1 MRLHPRRTPR
11 TLRGQLARALVGTV
25 VFTTAGAA
33 VAAMGADGHDVP
45 DQWREGLTHT
55 EQAPA
60 RTQRIMERYDC
71 SFTGYGHDATP
82 RSAIVQRPSG
92 RLAAVTFDEGW
103 RAYTSDSGASLV
115 AVCLRQVR

>member
-11 TLRGQLARALVGTV
+11 TLRGELVRALAGTV
-25 VFTTAGAA
+25 VLTTAGAA
-33 VAAMGADGHDVP
+33 LVAMAATAEDAPDPWQDGVS
-45 DQWREGLTHT
+45 LT

-60 RTQRIMERYDC
+60 STQRIMERYDC
-71 SFTGYGHDATP
+71 SFTGYGHEATP

-103 RAYTSDSGASLV
+103 RVYTSDGGASLV
-115 AVCLRQVR
+115 AVCLRRVR